1 VLSLPQAVRIWLSL
15 QPVDMR
21 KSFRGLSGLVRE
33 RLADDPLSGHVFCFV
48 NQRRTM
54 MKLLVYDRTGFW
66 IFYKKLSRGRFQ
78 LPTAPP
84 EQTKVQ
90 LDSGTLSL
98 ILEGIDLNHLKRRVR
113 HRAPLDGLSGS

>member
-1 VLSLPQAVRIWLSL
+1 VLSLPQAVRIWFALE
-15 QPVDMR
+15 PVDMR

-48 NQRRTM
+48 NRRRNM

-66 IFYKKLSRGRFQ
+66 IFYKRLSRGRFQ
-78 LPTAPP
+78 LPTAGPD
-84 EQTKVQ
+84 QAKVR

-113 HRAPLDGLSGS
+113 HRQPVEGLSGS

>member
-1 VLSLPQAVRIWLSL
+1 MLSLPQAVRIWFALE
-15 QPVDMR
+15 PVDMR

-48 NQRRTM
+48 NRRRTM

-78 LPTAPP
+78 LPTAEPD
-84 EQTKVQ
+84 QTKVQ
-90 LDSGTLSL
+90 LDSGTLSR
-98 ILEGIDLNHLKRRVR
+98 ILEGIDLNHLNRRVR
-113 HRAPLDGLSGS
+113 HRQPVEGLSRS